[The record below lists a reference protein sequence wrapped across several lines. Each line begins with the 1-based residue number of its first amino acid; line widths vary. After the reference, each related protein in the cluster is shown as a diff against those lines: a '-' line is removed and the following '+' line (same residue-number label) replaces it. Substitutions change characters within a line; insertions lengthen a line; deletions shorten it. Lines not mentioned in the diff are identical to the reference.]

1 MIDEF
6 IPSEPLTVGVELELQ
21 LVDKKNGELVNGI
34 KPLIDIY
41 PGSPYIKP
49 EFIQNTV
56 ELASHVGDNVA
67 DVHEHL
73 LSLAKNLKSNCD
85 ELGIN
90 LCGAGTH
97 PFDTQLAL
105 FTPMPRYMMLAKE
118 AGIMGHMQITFAT
131 HVHIGVQ
138 TRDDAIYLFRV
149 LKPYLPLF
157 LALSANSPFWRGY
170 DTGFVA
176 YRHRILAAS
185 RNYSIPPS
193 FESWD
198 QFCEF
203 LENSKRAGMLESV
216 RDIHWEIRPRPH
228 LGTVELRV
236 MDAQTTIDEAM
247 QLAALARSL
256 AACLLDQKDKID
268 NIFLPHA
275 LPWWIEHDNHYASSR
290 IGLDACYVYNRQGDV
305 RSLWSVWKDVAETV
319 QPYAESLGEMAYLQ
333 RLMTRINGNR
343 FAYARQRECFEE
355 SGNLQ
360 SVVTGLVDELDAE
373 LAQVESVNTLD
384 KK

>member
-6 IPSEPLTVGVELELQ
+6 ISSEPLSVGVELELQ
-21 LVDKKNGELVNGI
+21 LVDNESAELVNGI
-34 KPLIDIY
+34 EPLIDIY
-41 PGSPYIKP
+41 PESPYIKP

-56 ELASHVGDNVA
+56 ELASRVGDNVA
-67 DVHEHL
+67 DVHQHL
-73 LSLAKNLKSNCD
+73 LLLAKNLKSHCNQ
-85 ELGIN
+85 LGIK

-97 PFDTQLAL
+97 PFDERLAL
-105 FTPMPRYMMLAKE
+105 FTPLPRYQELEKVS
-118 AGIMGHMQITFAT
+118 GILGHMQVTFAT

-138 TRDDAIYLFRV
+138 TRDDAIYLFRA

-157 LALSANSPFWRGY
+157 VALSANSPFWRGY

-203 LENSKRAGMLESV
+203 LEASQRAGLLESL

-236 MDAQTTIDEAM
+236 MDAQSTIDEAM

-256 AACLLDQKDKID
+256 ASCLLDQQDKIND
-268 NIFLPHA
+268 ILLPHA
-275 LPWWIEHDNHYASSR
+275 LPWWIERDNHYSSSR
-290 IGLDACYVYNRQGDV
+290 IGLDAGYVFNRYGDV
-305 RSLWSVWKDVAETV
+305 RSLWSVWDDVAETV
-319 QPYAESLGEMAYLQ
+319 QPYAESLGETAYLQ
-333 RLMTRINGNR
+333 RLFTRVSENR
-343 FAYARQRECFEE
+343 LAYARQRARYEE
-355 SGNLQ
+355 SGNTK
-360 SVVTGLVDELDAE
+360 SIVTALVAELDAE
-373 LAQVESVNTLD
+373 LAQVESSNSV
-384 KK
+384 

>member
-6 IPSEPLTVGVELELQ
+6 IPSEPLSVGVELELQ
-21 LVDKKNGELVNGI
+21 LVDKESDELVNGI
-34 KPLIDIY
+34 EPLIDLY
-41 PGSPYIKP
+41 PDSPYIKP

-56 ELASHVGDNVA
+56 ELASRVGDNVD
-67 DVHEHL
+67 DVHQHL
-73 LSLAKNLKSNCD
+73 LSLAKNLKIHCNR
-85 ELGIN
+85 LGIN

-97 PFDTQLAL
+97 PFDERLAP
-105 FTPMPRYMMLAKE
+105 FTPLPRYMELE
-118 AGIMGHMQITFAT
+118 AVSGILGHMQITFAT

-138 TRDDAIYLFRV
+138 TRDDAIYLFRA

-157 LALSANSPFWRGY
+157 IALSANSPFWRGY

-203 LENSKRAGMLESV
+203 LEASHRAGMLESM

-236 MDAQTTIDEAM
+236 MDAQSTIDEAM

-256 AACLLDQKDKID
+256 AACLLDQKDTVND
-268 NIFLPHA
+268 IFLPHA
-275 LPWWIEHDNHYASSR
+275 LPWWIEHDNHYSSSR
-290 IGLDACYVYNRQGDV
+290 IGLDACYVFNRQGDV

-319 QPYAESLGEMAYLQ
+319 QPYAESLGEMAYLR
-333 RLMTRINGNR
+333 RLITRVTENH
-343 FAYARQRECFEE
+343 FAYARQRTCYEE
-355 SGNLQ
+355 SGNMKA
-360 SVVTGLVDELDAE
+360 VVKALVAELDAE
-373 LAQVESVNTLD
+373 LAQVGSVNTVV
-384 KK
+384 

>member
-6 IPSEPLTVGVELELQ
+6 IPSEPLSVGVELELQ
-21 LVDKKNGELVNGI
+21 LVDNESAELVNGI
-34 KPLIDIY
+34 EPLIDIY
-41 PGSPYIKP
+41 PESPYIKP

-56 ELASHVGDNVA
+56 ELASRVGDNVA
-67 DVHEHL
+67 DVHQHL
-73 LSLAKNLKSNCD
+73 LLLAKNLKSHCNQ
-85 ELGIN
+85 LGIK

-97 PFDTQLAL
+97 PFDERLAL
-105 FTPMPRYMMLAKE
+105 FTPLPRYKE
-118 AGIMGHMQITFAT
+118 LEKVSGILGHMQVTFAT

-138 TRDDAIYLFRV
+138 TRDDAIYLFRA

-157 LALSANSPFWRGY
+157 VALSANSPFWRGY

-203 LENSKRAGMLESV
+203 LEASQRAGLLESL

-236 MDAQTTIDEAM
+236 MDAQSTIDEAM

-256 AACLLDQKDKID
+256 ASCLLDQQDKIND
-268 NIFLPHA
+268 ILLPHA
-275 LPWWIEHDNHYASSR
+275 LPWWIERDNHYSSSR
-290 IGLDACYVYNRQGDV
+290 IGLDAGYVFNRYGDV
-305 RSLWSVWKDVAETV
+305 RSLWSVWDDVAETV
-319 QPYAESLGEMAYLQ
+319 QPYAESLGETAYLQ
-333 RLMTRINGNR
+333 RLFTRVSENR
-343 FAYARQRECFEE
+343 LAYARQRACYEE
-355 SGNLQ
+355 SGNTK
-360 SVVTGLVDELDAE
+360 SIVTALVAELDAE
-373 LAQVESVNTLD
+373 LAQVESSNSV
-384 KK
+384 

>member
-21 LVDKKNGELVNGI
+21 LIDKKSAELVNGI
-34 KPLIDIY
+34 EPLIDFY
-41 PGSPYIKP
+41 PDSPYIKP

-56 ELASHVGDNVA
+56 ELASRVGDNVA

-73 LSLAKNLKSNCD
+73 LLLAKNLKAHCNQ
-85 ELGIN
+85 LGIN

-97 PFDTQLAL
+97 PFDEQLGL
-105 FTPMPRYMMLAKE
+105 FTPLPRYLALAKE
-118 AGIMGHMQITFAT
+118 AGLLGHMQVTFAT

-138 TRDDAIYLFRV
+138 TRDDAIYLFRA

-157 LALSANSPFWRGY
+157 LALSANSPYWRGY

-193 FESWD
+193 FESWA

-203 LENSKRAGMLESV
+203 LEASQRAGILESI

-236 MDAQTTIDEAM
+236 MDAQSTIDEAM
-247 QLAALARSL
+247 QLAALTRSL
-256 AACLLDQKDKID
+256 AACLLDQQDKIND
-268 NIFLPHA
+268 IFLPHA
-275 LPWWIEHDNHYASSR
+275 LPWWIEHDNHYAASHT
-290 IGLDACYVYNRQGDV
+290 GLDASYVYNRQGDV

-319 QPYAESLGEMAYLQ
+319 QPYAESLGEITYLQ
-333 RLMTRINGNR
+333 RLCARVNEKHLPFM
-343 FAYARQRECFEE
+343 RQRACYEKF
-355 SGNLQ
+355 GNMN
-360 SVVTGLVDELDAE
+360 SIVTELVAELDAE
-373 LAQVESVNTLD
+373 LA
-384 KK
+384 